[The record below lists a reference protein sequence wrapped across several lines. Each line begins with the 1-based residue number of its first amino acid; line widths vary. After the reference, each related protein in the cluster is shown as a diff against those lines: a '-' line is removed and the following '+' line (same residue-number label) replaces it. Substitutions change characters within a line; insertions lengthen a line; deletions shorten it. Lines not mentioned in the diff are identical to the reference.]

1 MHLPCTILIRDPIA
15 QISATKSEMP
25 APVNFNFCLRPSSC
39 SLSFPISVSKG
50 SIGMFSVFS
59 KFPFFAVSGICFPHQ
74 SYREVVDSCILFAVI
89 ENWDILFSLVKS
101 LFVTDVS
108 IYLETT
114 RQVFLCFILA
124 GILSFRVLGLSLA
137 WFHSLI
143 LFGLFQFLR

>member
-1 MHLPCTILIRDPIA
+1 MHKSQRPSLRCQLLSTL
-15 QISATKSEMP
+15 ISAC
-25 APVNFNFCLRPSSC
+25 VLRVVPY
-39 SLSFPISVSKG
+39 LSQYLSPRDLSG
-50 SIGMFSVFS
+50 CSVFS
-59 KFPFFAVSGICFPHQ
+59 KFPIFAVSGICFPHQ

-108 IYLETT
+108 IYLETA
-114 RQVFLCFILA
+114 RQVFRYFILA